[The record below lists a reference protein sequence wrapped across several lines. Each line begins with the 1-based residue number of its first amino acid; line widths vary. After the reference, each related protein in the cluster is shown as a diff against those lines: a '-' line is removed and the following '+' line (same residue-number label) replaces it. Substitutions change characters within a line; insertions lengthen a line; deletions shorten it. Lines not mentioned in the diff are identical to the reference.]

1 MNFSKAFK
9 VFELNMLRQSGITVT
24 PQQVGLKSDPIA
36 DLQAKNTTGAF
47 GSLLNQMGLNTMQ
60 SLTPPVPPTPPG
72 DPNDAAAQAKYQQ
85 ALLSYQSS
93 FQVYNQRFMQLMMQ
107 QMQAMQQSLSAS
119 QQKAA
124 SANGSS
130 ASSGSSDIPI
140 GVGGILG

>member
-47 GSLLNQMGLNTMQ
+47 GNLLNQMGVNTMQ
-60 SLTPPVPPTPPG
+60 SLTPPVPPTPPS
-72 DPNDAAAQAKYQQ
+72 DPNDAAAQTKYQQ
-85 ALLSYQSS
+85 ALLTYQSN

-107 QMQAMQQSLSAS
+107 QMQAMQQSFSAN
-119 QQKAA
+119 QQKASA
-124 SANGSS
+124 SGSS
-130 ASSGSSDIPI
+130 GSSGSSDIPI